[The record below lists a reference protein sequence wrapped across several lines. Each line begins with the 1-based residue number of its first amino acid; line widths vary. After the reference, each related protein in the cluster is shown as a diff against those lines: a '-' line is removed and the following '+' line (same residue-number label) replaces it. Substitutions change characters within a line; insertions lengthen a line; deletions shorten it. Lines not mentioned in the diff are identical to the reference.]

1 MHTLHSP
8 FAATVNEDYLDIDMN
23 VTFTSGQNAT
33 GGNNMQCVF
42 IPLIDDTIL
51 EGNETFDVLIN
62 STVDDEDIVNITG
75 QIITVTIEEDP
86 NDCTYILIKG
96 YKFNVQL

>member
-1 MHTLHSP
+1 
-8 FAATVNEDYLDIDMN
+8 MN

-33 GGNNMQCVF
+33 GDNMQCVF

-62 STVDDEDIVNITG
+62 STVDDEDVVNITG

-86 NDCTYILIKG
+86 NDCMFYMCAKR
-96 YKFNVQL
+96 YKFTVKLNFGDLAN